1 MQCLNKTADILYRQ
15 MILTTPKRVAQSA
28 LRAIDAIQTDKTC
41 NQVLGLA
48 AALICML
55 HQYDLTHTDV
65 LGIADNMVYS
75 GFNNNMLPEFKAI
88 QNFMKQDWQIQGEDF
103 YE

>member
-1 MQCLNKTADILYRQ
+1 MKNKTADLIYGQ
-15 MILTTPKRVAQSA
+15 MLQTTPAQVSQAA
-28 LRAIDAIQTDKTC
+28 LQIMNAIQGDKVC
-41 NQVLGLA
+41 NQMLGLA

-75 GFNNNMLPEFKAI
+75 GENNNMKPDFKAI
-88 QNFMKQDWQIQGEDF
+88 QNYMKNEWEI
-103 YE
+103 